1 MDPWMDAT
9 VGCRRDSSWASLSGA
24 MGAIRRA
31 GARSGMEGMR
41 CAV

>member
-9 VGCRRDSSWASLSGA
+9 VGCRRDSSCASLS
-24 MGAIRRA
+24 GAIRRA
-31 GARSGMEGMR
+31 GARSGTEGIR